1 MGMFACRTSRAS
13 VAVAL
18 TAGVLIPLAVEAGP
32 AQAGTLGVSRTTKLI
47 ATMRGNGHGHGMSQ
61 YGARGAGMRGKSST
75 SILAFY
81 YPRTTL
87 TKLAPSRI
95 RVKIGGTGSTTTVA
109 ARTGT
114 RVTGS
119 SRVLPTS
126 GVAKYRLVANSGRGL
141 TLQQLKKAKGS
152 SWKTYRT
159 GLKNGASF
167 HRSETTRLYD
177 GSGGG
182 SNSYHGYVRAI
193 RKTTSGSSGGVYTV
207 NSVTL
212 DSYTAG
218 VVPREMPASWN
229 LHATKAQA
237 VAARSY
243 GRYAVE
249 HASRGSHYDIC
260 DTTSCQVYGGHA
272 RYDSSNHLLYRDY
285 IKPATTTA
293 NKVLRYKGK
302 TIFAQFSASN
312 GGYMTS
318 GGQPYLVTKR
328 DPYDNAKSGDPF
340 YRYKKT
346 VSVKSMASWYGLKK
360 LTKLIVTK
368 RDGHG
373 DLGGRVV
380 SGYVEGINGAG
391 HTKRIATTGAG
402 LQASMGIGT
411 TWFRWS
417 RV

>member
-1 MGMFACRTSRAS
+1 MGKISRHTSRAAG
-13 VAVAL
+13 VAAL
-18 TAGVLIPLAVEAGP
+18 TAGVLVPLTLGAAP
-32 AQAGTLGVSRTTKLI
+32 AQAGTLTISTTTKLV

-61 YGARGAGMRGKSST
+61 YGARGAGMAGKSST
-75 SILAFY
+75 AILAFY
-81 YPRTTL
+81 YPKTTL
-87 TKLAPSRI
+87 TKLSASRI
-95 RVKIGGTGSTTTVA
+95 RVRISGTGSTTTVA

-114 RVTGS
+114 TVTGS

-126 GVAKYRLVANSGRGL
+126 GVAKYRLVANSGSGL

-167 HRSETTRLYD
+167 HRSQTTRVYTSS
-177 GSGGG
+177 GST
-182 SNSYHGYVRAI
+182 SYHGFVRAI
-193 RKTTSGSSGGVYTV
+193 RNRASGSSGGVYTV
-207 NSVTL
+207 NNVTL
-212 DSYTAG
+212 DSYTSG

-229 LHATKAQA
+229 LHAVKAQA

-249 HASRGSHYDIC
+249 HPSNAHYDIC

-272 RYDSSNHLLYRDY
+272 RYDSSSRLLYQDY
-285 IKPATTTA
+285 AKAATTTA

-312 GGYMTS
+312 GGYMIS
-318 GGQPYLVTKR
+318 GGQPYLVTKA
-328 DPYDNAKSGDPF
+328 DPYDNAKSGDPYF
-340 YRYKKT
+340 RYKRT

-360 LTKLIVTK
+360 ITKLIVTK

-373 DLGGRVV
+373 EFGGRVV
-380 SGYVEGINGAG
+380 SGYVEGLNSAG

-402 LQASMGIGT
+402 FQASMGAGT
-411 TWFRWS
+411 SWFWWS
-417 RV
+417 RA